1 MARIIVLT
9 SGKGGVGKTTVT
21 ANLGRQLA
29 KRNFRV
35 CLIDMDIGL
44 NNLDV
49 VMNMED
55 RVVYTLLDAIE
66 GRCRLKEALIQD
78 DCFPL
83 LFLLSTGGLNRNL
96 SIQLSDIKKIIS
108 ELGKSFDFVLIDCPA
123 GIDAGFKRAV
133 FCADEAI
140 VVTTPHLS
148 SLRDADK
155 VVTILSSYSNIC
167 SKRFVINRARGD
179 LIQDKLMLDVYDV
192 AKSLRIDFGGVI
204 PDDDKVI
211 TANSESIFDERIA
224 LNRAFD
230 ILAENI
236 LTGDKKLFDCTY
248 KYRGFLGRIKK
259 MLKRSCWWLK
269 QERKTK
275 SELKIPI

>member
-1 MARIIVLT
+1 MLNFFYTGGNMARVIVMT

-29 KRNFRV
+29 KRNLRV

-55 RVVYTLLDAIE
+55 RVVYTLLDILE
-66 GRCRLKEALIQD
+66 GRCRIKEALIQD
-78 DCFPL
+78 DYFPL
-83 LFLLSTGGLNRNL
+83 LYLLSTGGLNRNL
-96 SIQLSDIKKIIS
+96 SIQIADIKAVIK
-108 ELGKSFDFVLIDCPA
+108 ELSKTFDFILIDCPA

-133 FCADEAI
+133 YCADEAI
-140 VVTTPHLS
+140 VITTPHLS
-148 SLRDADK
+148 SIRDADK
-155 VVTILSSYSNIC
+155 VITILSSYNIV

-179 LIQDKLMLDVYDV
+179 LIQDKLMLDVYDIG
-192 AKSLRIDFGGVI
+192 KSLNIDFGGVI
-204 PDDDKVI
+204 PDDDNVI
-211 TANSESIFDERIA
+211 LSSSENITDQRIA

-236 LTGDKKLFDCTY
+236 LTGEKKLFDCTY
-248 KYRGFLGRIKK
+248 KYRGFFGRIKK
-259 MLKRSCWWLK
+259 LLKRSC
-269 QERKTK
+269 
-275 SELKIPI
+275 

>member
-1 MARIIVLT
+1 MINLLSTQGGVMARIIVLT

-29 KRNFRV
+29 KRNLRV

-55 RVVYTLLDAIE
+55 RVVYTLLDALE

-259 MLKRSCWWLK
+259 MLKRSC
-269 QERKTK
+269 
-275 SELKIPI
+275 